1 MITLHDEAVLAEP
14 ALARAGSPL
23 TLVGHSYGA
32 AVALILALRDP
43 GRVRAMALY
52 EPTLFALVDAESPAP
67 NDADGIRHTVDEA
80 SAALDA
86 GNRDAA
92 AECFINYWMG
102 AGAWN
107 QTPARAKPA
116 IVTSM
121 TNVRR
126 WAHALFTEPTP
137 LEAFRELDVPV
148 LYMTGRRST
157 PSAHGVARLLVS
169 ALPRVEVVQMD
180 DLGHMGPVTHPE
192 QVNKQ
197 IKQFL
202 DKQ

>member
-1 MITLHDEAVLAEP
+1 
-14 ALARAGSPL
+14 
-23 TLVGHSYGA
+23 
-32 AVALILALRDP
+32 
-43 GRVRAMALY
+43 MALY

-80 SAALDA
+80 GAALDA
-86 GNRDAA
+86 GDSAAA
-92 AECFINYWMG
+92 AECFIDYWMG
-102 AGAWN
+102 AGAWD
-107 QTPARAKPA
+107 QTPPRAKPA

-169 ALPRVEVVQMD
+169 ALPRVEVVEMD